1 MDIKLVG
8 MSEAD
13 DLISGKLLERWKPM
27 TKKEKKKFDKMVQ
40 KHKEEVEKRTGM
52 NYDDWMQEICEK
64 LGL

>member
-1 MDIKLVG
+1 

-27 TKKEKKKFDKMVQ
+27 TKKEKKKFEKIVQ

-52 NYDDWMQEICEK
+52 KHEDWMQEICEK